1 MDITRLYYGYLSKMP
16 FLRSGGHVLTTGG
29 KKVLPAHCHF
39 NINYAYAFFM
49 WTFKQKHFSID
60 VYFRINIFSF
70 QLEFSSFYLKTW
82 ILWYVKRPSHGW
94 QDTKKF
100 LMYYLK
106 TGMYKQTNSYL
117 FFITEIHIFFVPK
130 PIPKKKY

>member
-70 QLEFSSFYLKTW
+70 KLEFSSFYLKT
-82 ILWYVKRPSHGW
+82 
-94 QDTKKF
+94 
-100 LMYYLK
+100 
-106 TGMYKQTNSYL
+106 
-117 FFITEIHIFFVPK
+117 
-130 PIPKKKY
+130 